1 VKQAEERLT
10 KAVANTEA
18 ECAAQKAWTENK
30 HGPGRPPNFDGRIAE
45 ARETQQQAE
54 QELEAARQRQE
65 RARQAIR
72 EIPEQA
78 RAVYQGLIPAAYLEN
93 AARKAKQADDRG
105 PLRELAAELRSD
117 SEAGLADLDRG
128 SYMTVKRVAQE
139 CADLFQ
145 RSSSCVEGRNG
156 HLSLLHHS
164 LHSLRAS
171 RLEALTAVHNFFIQ
185 RPDGTTAADRF
196 FGAKPADLFEWLL
209 DHLDMP
215 ARPARKRPSQ
225 SAPTVLN

>member
-1 VKQAEERLT
+1 MSTCAKCLASVSSFGSVVKS
-10 KAVANTEA
+10 VC
-18 ECAAQKAWTENK
+18 CASLLASASIELASALYCS
-30 HGPGRPPNFDGRIAE
+30 G
-45 ARETQQQAE
+45 ETQQQAE

-105 PLRELAAELRSD
+105 PLRELGAKLRSD
-117 SEAGLADLDRG
+117 TEAGLADLDRD
-128 SYMTVKRVAQE
+128 SQTTVKRVAQE

-164 LHSLRAS
+164 LHRLRAS

-185 RPDGTTAADRF
+185 RPDGTTAAERF

-215 ARPARKRPSQ
+215 ARPAQKRPRQ
-225 SAPTVLN
+225 PAATMLN